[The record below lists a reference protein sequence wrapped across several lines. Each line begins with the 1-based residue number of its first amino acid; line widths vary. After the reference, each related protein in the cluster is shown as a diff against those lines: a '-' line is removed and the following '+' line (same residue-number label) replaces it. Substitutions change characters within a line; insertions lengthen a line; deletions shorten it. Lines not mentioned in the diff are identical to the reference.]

1 MQCQGAPL
9 ASTSRLCSYPN
20 LQIETPVT
28 KISPAH
34 SSDSA
39 GWTFT
44 TSQFVATVIG
54 GDGCRPTAIATNR

>member
-1 MQCQGAPL
+1 MQCPGVPL

-20 LQIETPVT
+20 LQIETPIT

-39 GWTFT
+39 EWTFT
-44 TSQFVATVIG
+44 TFRFVAIVIG
-54 GDGCRPTAIATNR
+54 RDGCRTTAIATNR